1 MDAPADSSPIRSAA
15 GSFCPPEAR
24 TFALVAAILAS
35 SMGFIDGSVVALAM
49 PAIRADL
56 GASLVDAQW
65 ISNGY
70 MLFLS
75 ALVLIGGA
83 AGDVFGVRNLFAA
96 GIVLF
101 MATSLA
107 CALAPDAGTL
117 IVMRALQGIGAAVMV
132 PGSLALIAKCYPAA
146 TRGQAIGTWAAYSS
160 LTTAAG
166 PFVGGMVLSFG
177 ADWMWRTIFAIN
189 VPIGLVAL
197 TLLVGRVPRDRPAE
211 KRPLDLPGAALA
223 TAGLGLMAWGLTEFG
238 LAEAERA
245 VPPALALGA
254 GAAIFVFFVL
264 WERVARVPMVKLGLF
279 ASRAFSGAN
288 LYTLFL
294 FFALGAVL
302 FFLPMTV
309 VSAWGAPEWQAS
321 LMMLPLSLAIALFS
335 GQAGRFADR
344 RGPRV
349 LLTLGALLVGLSYCG
364 LAITAPLMMMWQVWF
379 PILFLQAAGMAMLVS
394 PLSAAVMLA
403 TPDAD
408 TGLAS
413 GVNNAVARAAGLM
426 AVAALG
432 AVASLAFAGIAE
444 DKLPGVEFGARPE
457 LPLDAA
463 AESLRLAASNEA
475 FRAVA
480 AVGAVAC
487 LLAAAIAW
495 VTQPAWNPATRPTP
509 RDG

>member
-1 MDAPADSSPIRSAA
+1 MDAPADSPPTRNAAA
-15 GSFCPPEAR
+15 GSCPPEAR
-24 TFALVAAILAS
+24 RFALVAAILAS

-83 AGDVFGVRNLFAA
+83 AGDVFGVRNLFAT

-117 IVMRALQGIGAAVMV
+117 IVMRALQGVGAAVMV
-132 PGSLALIAKCYPAA
+132 PGSLALIAKSYPAA
-146 TRGQAIGTWAAYSS
+146 TRGRAIGVWAAYSS

-177 ADWMWRTIFAIN
+177 ADWMWRIIFAIN

-197 TLLVGRVPRDRPAE
+197 AMLLRRVPQDRPAE
-211 KRPLDLPGAALA
+211 KRPLDHVGALLA

-238 LAEAERA
+238 LAEAERT
-245 VPPALALGA
+245 VPPAATLAA
-254 GAAIFVFFVL
+254 GAAIFVLFVL
-264 WERVARVPMVKLGLF
+264 WERSAVVPMVKLELF
-279 ASRAFSGAN
+279 SSRAFSGAN

-335 GQAGRFADR
+335 GRAGRLADR
-344 RGPRV
+344 RGPRL
-349 LLTLGALLVGLSYCG
+349 LLTLGALLVGLSYAG
-364 LAITAPLMMMWQVWF
+364 LAATAPLAMMWQVWF
-379 PILFLQAAGMAMLVS
+379 PILFLQAAGMAMVVS

-403 TPDAD
+403 TPDSD

-413 GVNNAVARAAGLM
+413 GVNNAVARAAGM
-426 AVAALG
+426 MSVAALG
-432 AVASLAFAGIAE
+432 AVASLAFAGVLE
-444 DKLPGVEFGARPE
+444 GRLPGAEYGARPHE
-457 LPLDAA
+457 GLDAA
-463 AESLRLAASNEA
+463 AEALRIEATNAA

-480 AVGAVAC
+480 AISAAAC
-487 LLAAAIAW
+487 FLAAATAW
-495 VTQPAWNPATRPTP
+495 VTQPSWDAATRQTP

>member
-1 MDAPADSSPIRSAA
+1 MDAPSDSPPTRNAAA
-15 GSFCPPEAR
+15 GYCTPESR
-24 TFALVAAILAS
+24 RFALVAAILAS

-56 GASLVDAQW
+56 DAGLVDAQW

-83 AGDVFGVRNLFAA
+83 AGDVFGVRNLFAS

-117 IVMRALQGIGAAVMV
+117 IVMRALQGVGAAVMV
-132 PGSLALIAKCYPAA
+132 PGSLALIAKSYPAA
-146 TRGQAIGTWAAYSS
+146 SRGQAIGIWAAYSS

-189 VPIGLVAL
+189 IPIGLVAL
-197 TLLVGRVPRDRPAE
+197 AMLLRRVPQDRPAE
-211 KRPLDLPGAALA
+211 RRPLDLAGALLA

-238 LAEAERA
+238 LAEAERT
-245 VPPALALGA
+245 VSPVLALTA
-254 GAAIFVFFVL
+254 GAAIFVLFIL
-264 WERVARVPMVKLGLF
+264 WERRARVPMVKLGLF

-335 GQAGRFADR
+335 GRAGRLADR
-344 RGPRV
+344 KGPRL
-349 LLTLGALLVGLSYCG
+349 LLTVGALLVGLSYAG
-364 LAITAPLMMMWQVWF
+364 LAATASLMMMWQVWF

-426 AVAALG
+426 AVAGLG
-432 AVASLAFAGIAE
+432 AVASLAFSGIAE
-444 DKLPGVEFGARPE
+444 GRLPGVEFGARLE
-457 LPLDAA
+457 IPLDAA
-463 AESLRLAASNEA
+463 AQALRLEATNAA
-475 FRAVA
+475 FGAVA
-480 AVGAVAC
+480 AIAAAAC
-487 LLAAAIAW
+487 LLAAVIAW
-495 VTQPAWNPATRPTP
+495 TTQPAWDAATPPTP

>member
-1 MDAPADSSPIRSAA
+1 MDAPADSPPTRTAAA
-15 GSFCPPEAR
+15 GFCPPESR
-24 TFALVAAILAS
+24 RFALVAAILAS

-49 PAIRADL
+49 PAIRAEL
-56 GASLVDAQW
+56 GAGLVDAQW

-83 AGDVFGVRNLFAA
+83 AGDVFGVRNLFAS

-117 IVMRALQGIGAAVMV
+117 IVMRALQGAGAAVMV
-132 PGSLALIAKCYPAA
+132 PGSLALIAKSYPAA
-146 TRGQAIGTWAAYSS
+146 TRGQAIGVWAAYSS

-177 ADWMWRTIFAIN
+177 DDWMWRTIFAIN

-197 TLLVGRVPRDRPAE
+197 AMLLGRVPRDRPAE
-211 KRPLDLPGAALA
+211 RRPLDFPGALLA

-238 LAEAERA
+238 LAEAERT
-245 VPPALALGA
+245 VSPVLALII
-254 GAAIFVFFVL
+254 GAAVFILFVA
-264 WERVARVPMVKLGLF
+264 WESRVAVPMVKLRLF

-321 LMMLPLSLAIALFS
+321 LMLLPLSLSIALFS
-335 GQAGRFADR
+335 GRAGRFADR
-344 RGPRV
+344 RGPRL
-349 LLTLGALLVGLSYCG
+349 LLTLGAVLVGLSYAG
-364 LAITAPLMMMWQVWF
+364 LAATAPLAMMWQVWF

-403 TPDAD
+403 TPDSD

-426 AVAALG
+426 AVAGLG
-432 AVASLAFAGIAE
+432 AVASLAFAGVAQGR
-444 DKLPGVEFGARPE
+444 LPDIEYGARPGM
-457 LPLDAA
+457 PLDAA
-463 AESLRLAASNEA
+463 AEALRLEATNAA
-475 FRAVA
+475 FTAVA
-480 AVGAVAC
+480 ALSAAAC
-487 LLAAAIAW
+487 LLAAVVAW
-495 VTQPAWNPATRPTP
+495 LTQPSWDAASAPH
-509 RDG
+509 RDV